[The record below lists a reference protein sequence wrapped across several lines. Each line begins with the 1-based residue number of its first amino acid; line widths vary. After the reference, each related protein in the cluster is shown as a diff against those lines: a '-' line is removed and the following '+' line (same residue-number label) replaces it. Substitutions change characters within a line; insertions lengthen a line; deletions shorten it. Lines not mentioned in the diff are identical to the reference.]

1 MDARGPIRGYVR
13 HRQSYGTSRTAR
25 GATRGGLPRPPPRA
39 RRQSHGTGRF
49 ARRAAR
55 ASPLRATLTT
65 VMVLEQALADFLK
78 RSLPFVD
85 GIDRRAVELGV
96 WKVSQPLSIQAGGS

>member
-1 MDARGPIRGYVR
+1 MYTRGPIRTYVR
-13 HRQSYGTSRTAR
+13 HRQSYGTSRIAC